1 MRPQGHREDSVQ
13 VVALARLVLPSGHV
27 NMSGEAMDVAQT
39 LRGTRAGA
47 TWPTLLLTHRSGPGQ
62 FFLKSDFLSPNK
74 LTPRERQRLPLCH
87 FKKDTER
94 RLRSERSA
102 GRCVCHSLS
111 PVRPPSDVYR
121 AGRRDR
127 EHKARSRVTQLPG
140 VQRLANGRRPRLH
153 LALCCRT
160 DAAVATRRPCG
171 GQRGPCGSSTQ
182 SR

>member
-47 TWPTLLLTHRSGPGQ
+47 TWPTLVLTHRSGPGQ
-62 FFLKSDFLSPNK
+62 FFLKSDFFSPNK

-111 PVRPPSDVYR
+111 PVTAVGRLQSREERQRAQGTKPSD
-121 AGRRDR
+121 
-127 EHKARSRVTQLPG
+127 S
-140 VQRLANGRRPRLH
+140 
-153 LALCCRT
+153 
-160 DAAVATRRPCG
+160 ATRGPALGKRSPPAPAPRPLLPDRRR
-171 GQRGPCGSSTQ
+171 RGDTETVRGAEGTL
-182 SR
+182 RL